1 MTAGR
6 LAADKPGATTNT
18 VLYRC
23 PTTLSGSTVVNVC
36 NQSGSGVTYRAAL
49 RDYDQVLHLDGLNAS
64 TYKFAKGNPISSYK
78 VKLSPGFQYSEAIPG
93 TTFTTTNAS
102 TATIL
107 DIFKP
112 TSEVTLF
119 TIVKPISQTDL
130 GADTLAGTFTGGETL
145 TGSTSGFTALFRGIV
160 GTTQSFVEY
169 TDVTTAATSVNISR
183 NTGLADGMYLTI
195 GDAIGNAP
203 STEIATINASGI
215 NLSTN
220 ELTITRGQLNTTPRT
235 IPAGTLVNAW
245 SESATTTT
253 IDEGATYVAS
263 DSTLTVVDSTGF
275 ISGGIIKI
283 DNELLEIDAV
293 NGNDLTVQRAR
304 YGTADVD
311 HNNGVGVTLLTDNG
325 AYLLNYWTEAETI
338 TGAQS
343 NASATLNF
351 SVAQQASIVS
361 RYLVTET
368 SAGATDHV
376 LRGNQ
381 TLNVDRTYKW
391 DLSDASN
398 NNYPLKLSA
407 DNAEGT
413 NGQGG
418 TEYTS
423 GVSKVGTAGTA
434 GAYTSIDVTSDTATS
449 LFAYADGTPAGSTT
463 GVGFNTGT
471 QTSPSYEEVYIYDVT
486 GEALVAGDTFTINQV
501 TQTVQQSGIT
511 VGPFGYVQSYD
522 AAQCH
527 LKVALGAGSEAFSAD
542 DAFYDSPTLNNGTR
556 TMTTV
561 RTGKMLTFNNL
572 GGADASR
579 SAGTYTSISP
589 NSTGGSG
596 DLASTKV
603 TVVVDGS
610 GAATVTILNG
620 GYGHAGSDTLTI
632 NDSQL
637 GGGGGAAL
645 TFDVNGISTGV
656 NTDQTGIYYGEDYF
670 LYGKALAAN
679 VTDKN
684 TSIIVGPGQN
694 ILVYSSAA
702 DISYVVNGFETQSDD
717 FPVVN
722 MTKVSS
728 SAGGGGAAP

>member
-1 MTAGR
+1 M
-6 LAADKPGATTNT
+6 
-18 VLYRC
+18 
-23 PTTLSGSTVVNVC
+23 C

-423 GVSKVGTAGTA
+423 GAVS
-434 GAYTSIDVTSDTATS
+434 YT
-449 LFAYADGTPAGSTT
+449 
-463 GVGFNTGT
+463 
-471 QTSPSYEEVYIYDVT
+471 
-486 GEALVAGDTFTINQV
+486 
-501 TQTVQQSGIT
+501 
-511 VGPFGYVQSYD
+511 
-522 AAQCH
+522 H
-527 LKVALGAGSEAFSAD
+527 LTL
-542 DAFYDSPTLNNGTR
+542 PT
-556 TMTTV
+556 
-561 RTGKMLTFNNL
+561 
-572 GGADASR
+572 
-579 SAGTYTSISP
+579 
-589 NSTGGSG
+589 
-596 DLASTKV
+596 
-603 TVVVDGS
+603 
-610 GAATVTILNG
+610 
-620 GYGHAGSDTLTI
+620 
-632 NDSQL
+632 
-637 GGGGGAAL
+637 
-645 TFDVNGISTGV
+645 
-656 NTDQTGIYYGEDYF
+656 
-670 LYGKALAAN
+670 KA
-679 VTDKN
+679 
-684 TSIIVGPGQN
+684 
-694 ILVYSSAA
+694 
-702 DISYVVNGFETQSDD
+702 
-717 FPVVN
+717 
-722 MTKVSS
+722 
-728 SAGGGGAAP
+728 